1 MALVGALLAVPFL
14 GLLWA
19 AGASLELIAGAS
31 VMSTRYFLWFAP
43 ADCRA
48 RTRGCLP
55 CRNNAKGLLRA
66 CHIQQHKRQKSR
78 RLVYF
83 GGERD
88 GSRVS
93 GWWRE
98 NRQGLWSTP
107 RQIPDTI
114 GAIASIGSVAATL
127 VGAMAASLI

>member
-1 MALVGALLAVPFL
+1 MHRPVG
-14 GLLWA
+14 G
-19 AGASLELIAGAS
+19 S
-31 VMSTRYFLWFAP
+31 
-43 ADCRA
+43 
-48 RTRGCLP
+48 P

-66 CHIQQHKRQKSR
+66 CHIQPHKRQKSR
-78 RLVYF
+78 SLVYF

-88 GSRVS
+88 GSRLS
-93 GWWRE
+93 SWWRE